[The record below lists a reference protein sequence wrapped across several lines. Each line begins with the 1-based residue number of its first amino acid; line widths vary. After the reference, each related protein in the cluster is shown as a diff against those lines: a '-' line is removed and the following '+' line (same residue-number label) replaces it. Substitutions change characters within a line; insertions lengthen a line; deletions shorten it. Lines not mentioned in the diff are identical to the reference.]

1 MPERIQLIFNPFRP
15 LHSQDTF
22 HERGI
27 LKTAS
32 GRKAYLMI
40 TIDFMFGIDPTKHY
54 ASPNSR
60 KLIPG
65 LLA

>member
-1 MPERIQLIFNPFRP
+1 
-15 LHSQDTF
+15 
-22 HERGI
+22 
-27 LKTAS
+27 
-32 GRKAYLMI
+32 MI
-40 TIDFMFGIDPTKHY
+40 AIDFMFGIDPTKHY